1 MPGAVVW
8 QAGNRDAGMLGHPP
22 AGDAGKQGCIS
33 QRAGDRREEGC
44 LPPLPPHPNLSSP
57 VRPAGP
63 AMGAR
68 AAGSEHPGSSRLFA
82 GNALLRL
89 NTSPEPSGESSCCLF
104 FTCLGVMVPPKIN
117 PPSFTRPLRG
127 GTWAWSERGAEPK
140 GRGWGSGERG
150 GRLEAKYKV
159 GERVQAVSWWG
170 HTGCGWG
177 CPQPHLPP
185 SALVG
190 IPLTRGIFYRL
201 SLAVGRGV
209 KSQAR
214 LEGLAWS
221 VPALRY
227 PFPRGGLDE
236 LGLSL
241 IRYDLLSELKLLLSI
256 FPRLSRER
264 SWVRA
269 LPAWGRCPRSCRWV
283 PARLESSPVPGAGG
297 LG

>member
-22 AGDAGKQGCIS
+22 VGDAGKQGCIS

-150 GRLEAKYKV
+150 GGWGQNIRWGRGSRLCPGGVTLVA
-159 GERVQAVSWWG
+159 GGDAPSPISLPLRWWG
-170 HTGCGWG
+170 
-177 CPQPHLPP
+177 
-185 SALVG
+185 
-190 IPLTRGIFYRL
+190 
-201 SLAVGRGV
+201 
-209 KSQAR
+209 
-214 LEGLAWS
+214 
-221 VPALRY
+221 
-227 PFPRGGLDE
+227 
-236 LGLSL
+236 
-241 IRYDLLSELKLLLSI
+241 
-256 FPRLSRER
+256 SR
-264 SWVRA
+264 
-269 LPAWGRCPRSCRWV
+269 
-283 PARLESSPVPGAGG
+283 SPVGYFID
-297 LG
+297 